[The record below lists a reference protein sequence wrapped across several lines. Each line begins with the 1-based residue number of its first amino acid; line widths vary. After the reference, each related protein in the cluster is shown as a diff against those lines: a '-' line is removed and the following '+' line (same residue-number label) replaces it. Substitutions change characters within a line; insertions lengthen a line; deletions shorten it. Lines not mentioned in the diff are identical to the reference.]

1 MSAVETA
8 TAAAAHAAADPRTQ
22 AGSAFVTVIIPA
34 YNALDVL
41 PVCLASVLGQDYPAY
56 DVIVVND
63 GSTDRSAEWLSAF
76 QDPRLRVLHHRQNL
90 GLAASLNDG
99 IRRAEGELILILH
112 ADCELMSNEYLRQA
126 AAHFV
131 DPRITW
137 ITGCHEPLGLA
148 GGNLFE
154 RVFAALR
161 LQTGRRQVLG
171 VVPVTFAEGKCD
183 MIRRRALQEVGGFP
197 NDTKWSGEDQ
207 LLSYALRGRGH
218 PILKD
223 RTLEVRQHCTPRSP
237 LQSLLSNLWKEVVHG
252 KTQAW
257 INVRYFPTVLSDALA
272 PKHFMVERTH
282 AALSRL
288 LFGGGMLALL
298 VTWAAWP
305 SPLVLV
311 LLAAMVL
318 GCVSDNIRRAREAA
332 LRLTWAGMWAT
343 ALVGVTASV
352 AYLCGMLWG
361 TAVIALRAG
370 RPAHPL

>member
-1 MSAVETA
+1 ML
-8 TAAAAHAAADPRTQ
+8 
-22 AGSAFVTVIIPA
+22 PA
-34 YNALDVL
+34 
-41 PVCLASVLGQDYPAY
+41 CLASVLGQDYPAY
-56 DVIVVND
+56 EVIVVND
-63 GSTDRSAEWLSAF
+63 GSTDRSAEWLAGSR
-76 QDPRLRVLHHRQNL
+76 DPRLRVLSHRENL

-99 IRRAEGELILILH
+99 IRSAEGELILILH
-112 ADCELMSNEYLRQA
+112 ADCELISTGYLRDA

-137 ITGCHEPLGLA
+137 ITGSHETLGLS

-161 LQTGRRQVLG
+161 LQTGPRQAPG

-183 MIRRRALQEVGGFP
+183 MIRRRALDEVGGFP
-197 NDTKWSGEDQ
+197 RDTKWSGEDQ
-207 LLSYALRGRGH
+207 LLSYALRGKGH

-223 RTLEVRQHCTPRSP
+223 RTLEVRQHCGPRSL
-237 LQSLLSNLWKEVVHG
+237 LQSLRSNLWKEVVHG

-257 INVRYFPTVLSDALA
+257 INIRYFPTVLSDVLT
-272 PKHFMVERTH
+272 PRHFMVKRTR

-288 LFGGGMLALL
+288 LFGGSLLALL
-298 VTWAAWP
+298 AIWAVWR

-311 LLAAMVL
+311 LLGMVVL

-332 LRLTWAGMWAT
+332 LRLTWAGMGAT
-343 ALVGVTASV
+343 ALVGVIASI

-361 TAVIALRAG
+361 SAVVALRAG
-370 RPAHPL
+370 RLAHPL